1 MERKGQSLLYKK
13 ITWQTYLSAA
23 VIFVTGILL
32 IVRACYGMDT
42 TDETFYL
49 ATARRFSD
57 GDLLFKHDW
66 NTAQVMGL
74 VLLPLYRFYVFWNGS
89 SEGIILFSRILFVL
103 LEVFTAS
110 FLFRIL
116 KRVTGNCGTAL
127 LCALCAL
134 LYVRGNIINLSYYS
148 LGMHTFLLAV
158 LWWIQFETGS
168 RRRGF
173 LVLSGIS
180 FSISVLCMPYMA
192 VCFFLIAAAG
202 IFRRNKEVFWF
213 SCGVFAAAA
222 GFLCIFGRWIPWE
235 GLWEYIP
242 LMFQDPEMDQDGVF
256 KRLWELFLYY
266 INVFLRFTWPL
277 YIFTVTAS
285 FIAGRGILK
294 TKQRKERTYLAW
306 LLLAEFFIQSV
317 YVRTFF
323 ESGIIITFLLLA
335 VQLQLLYPECREE
348 ELETYFLVPG
358 IAFGLVWVIGS
369 NVGHRVA
376 NMSFLMLDIWGI
388 HLVRRLFQKQRTAM
402 RICGHMPAYLL
413 LAVLGIIRFF
423 DVYRDG
429 VVSELSSRVSSGVMA
444 GIYTEAQ
451 RADTY
456 ERIVEVLRTETADT
470 DTLAVLGC
478 NPWVYMDS
486 PGRCGSYITWTIHS
500 EKTVLN
506 KYYERFPEKV
516 PNVILLLPPELG
528 AYTSWR
534 FSSHGAGRHV
544 EEQPELEGILKQ
556 IVEEEG
562 YVRTEKNGVVIYR
575 QKEINQYD

>member
-1 MERKGQSLLYKK
+1 
-13 ITWQTYLSAA
+13 
-23 VIFVTGILL
+23 
-32 IVRACYGMDT
+32 
-42 TDETFYL
+42 
-49 ATARRFSD
+49 
-57 GDLLFKHDW
+57 
-66 NTAQVMGL
+66 
-74 VLLPLYRFYVFWNGS
+74 
-89 SEGIILFSRILFVL
+89 
-103 LEVFTAS
+103 
-110 FLFRIL
+110 
-116 KRVTGNCGTAL
+116 
-127 LCALCAL
+127 
-134 LYVRGNIINLSYYS
+134 
-148 LGMHTFLLAV
+148 
-158 LWWIQFETGS
+158 
-168 RRRGF
+168 
-173 LVLSGIS
+173 
-180 FSISVLCMPYMA
+180 
-192 VCFFLIAAAG
+192 
-202 IFRRNKEVFWF
+202 
-213 SCGVFAAAA
+213 
-222 GFLCIFGRWIPWE
+222 
-235 GLWEYIP
+235 
-242 LMFQDPEMDQDGVF
+242 
-256 KRLWELFLYY
+256 
-266 INVFLRFTWPL
+266 
-277 YIFTVTAS
+277 
-285 FIAGRGILK
+285 
-294 TKQRKERTYLAW
+294 
-306 LLLAEFFIQSV
+306 
-317 YVRTFF
+317 
-323 ESGIIITFLLLA
+323 
-335 VQLQLLYPECREE
+335 
-348 ELETYFLVPG
+348 
-358 IAFGLVWVIGS
+358 
-369 NVGHRVA
+369 
-376 NMSFLMLDIWGI
+376 
-388 HLVRRLFQKQRTAM
+388 M